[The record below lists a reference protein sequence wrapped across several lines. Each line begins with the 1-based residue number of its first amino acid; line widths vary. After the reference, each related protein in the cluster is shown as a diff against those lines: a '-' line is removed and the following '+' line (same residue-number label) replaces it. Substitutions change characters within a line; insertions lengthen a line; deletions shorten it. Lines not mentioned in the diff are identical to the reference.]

1 MLSMALGGANARGL
15 VRLFGMV
22 LGLARVAV
30 ALALAAT
37 LAQRSLAAR
46 VPGIA
51 IEDTVGFV
59 FVFWSLARETLD
71 TVNST
76 SFLVVGLRLRV
87 FNTDLGT

>member
-15 VRLFGMV
+15 VRLFGMA
-22 LGLARVAV
+22 LGLARVA
-30 ALALAAT
+30 AALAAA
-37 LAQRSLAAR
+37 LAQRSFAAR

-59 FVFWSLARETLD
+59 FAFWALAREALV

-76 SFLVVGLRLRV
+76 SFLVFGLRLRV